1 MTKENSKLL
10 VGITI
15 SEYVAFTYYFFP
27 WGGQLY
33 QNIHLT
39 KLKNNPFVRI
49 INDVQLQIGNLCK
62 MNEVHVNQM
71 QSAQTPK
78 TEFPWGGVKE
88 VIFFARG

>member
-15 SEYVAFTYYFFP
+15 SEYVAFTFYLFFT

-39 KLKNNPFVRI
+39 KLRNNPFVRI
-49 INDVQLQIGNLCK
+49 INDVQL
-62 MNEVHVNQM
+62 
-71 QSAQTPK
+71 
-78 TEFPWGGVKE
+78 
-88 VIFFARG
+88 

>member
-15 SEYVAFTYYFFP
+15 SEYVAFTFYLFFT

-49 INDVQLQIGNLCK
+49 INDVQL
-62 MNEVHVNQM
+62 
-71 QSAQTPK
+71 
-78 TEFPWGGVKE
+78 
-88 VIFFARG
+88 